1 LELAMPRSPDFL
13 GATGIG
19 VSDLRA
25 SAEFYKAAL
34 GMTEQRS
41 IRIDYMDEIILVH
54 ESRSALVLMHWTDG
68 SERNYKDVPVKLV
81 FYVTDPV
88 ATAQK
93 IKAAGGVM
101 TREPA
106 PIESLGG
113 AMVGLGKDLDGY
125 VVELLQAPEPKERTD
140 ETDAARASA

>member
-1 LELAMPRSPDFL
+1 MPRSPDYL

-34 GMTEQRS
+34 GMTELRTVK
-41 IRIDYMDEIILVH
+41 IDYMDEIILVH

-68 SERNYKDVPVKLV
+68 SQRNYKDVPVKLV

-88 ATAQK
+88 AAAAR
-93 IKAAGGVM
+93 IKQAGGSI

-113 AMVGLGKDLDGY
+113 AVVGMGKDLDGY
-125 VVELLQAPEPKERTD
+125 VLELLQAPEPK
-140 ETDAARASA
+140 S

>member
-1 LELAMPRSPDFL
+1 MPRSPDYL

-34 GMTEQRS
+34 GMNELRTVK
-41 IRIDYMDEIILVH
+41 IDYMDEIILVH

-68 SERNYKDVPVKLV
+68 SQRNYKDVPVKLV

-88 ATAQK
+88 AAAAR
-93 IKAAGGVM
+93 IKQAGGSI

-113 AMVGLGKDLDGY
+113 AVVGMGKDLDGY
-125 VVELLQAPEPKERTD
+125 VVELLQAPEPKT
-140 ETDAARASA
+140 

>member
-1 LELAMPRSPDFL
+1 MPRSADYL

-34 GMTEQRS
+34 GMTELRS
-41 IRIDYMDEIILVH
+41 VKIDYMDEIILVH

-68 SERNYKDVPVKLV
+68 SQRNYKDVPVKLV
-81 FYVTDPV
+81 FYVTDPLAV
-88 ATAQK
+88 AAR
-93 IKAAGGVM
+93 IKQAGGSM

-106 PIESLGG
+106 PVESLGG
-113 AMVGLGKDLDGY
+113 AVVGMGKDLDGY
-125 VVELLQAPEPKERTD
+125 VVELLQAPEPK
-140 ETDAARASA
+140 S